1 MNKTINI
8 LFLLV
13 WVVAPVFG
21 QTSPYL
27 VQSRLNIQ
35 SVDNYNKP
43 FEASTDGA
51 YMVLYTSTGDF
62 VLNADVANLRTGDA
76 KMDSILAS
84 KGPQLISFKG
94 NLSQNL
100 FLFSQPNNE
109 EKSYNLPGKLLIGS
123 LSIDCIAEY
132 DPINY
137 GDKTDPKN
145 YRIDFEL
152 MLSEPV
158 KGIIPGL
165 ENKISKRLYF
175 EVRAGNLNI
184 QP

>member
-8 LFLLV
+8 LFLLA
-13 WVVAPVFG
+13 WLIKPVFG
-21 QTSPYL
+21 QTSPFL
-27 VQSRLNIQ
+27 MQTRLNIQ
-35 SVDNYNKP
+35 SVDYKNKP
-43 FEASTDGA
+43 FETSTDEA
-51 YMVLYTSTGDF
+51 YMVLYTSTGEF
-62 VLNADVANLRTGDA
+62 VLNADVATLRTGDP
-76 KMDSILAS
+76 KTDSILVS

-94 NLSQNL
+94 NVSENL
-100 FLFSQPNNE
+100 FLFSQQNSE
-109 EKSYNLPGKLLIGS
+109 EKLYNLPGKLLIGS
-123 LSIDCIAEY
+123 LSIDCIAQY

-145 YRIDFEL
+145 YRMDFKL

-165 ENKISKRLYF
+165 ENKITQRLYL
-175 EVRAGNLNI
+175 EVKGGNLNI